1 MISVE
6 DIPAFFEA
14 AEIFLLGTI
23 AAVLVV
29 VWLLVVAL
37 HLARPYM
44 LANLGKFTLR
54 LGADLWW
61 LVYLALR
68 DGLVAVA
75 FVFSLMFFMPDV
87 VAMLPLPL
95 TGSLAAACLFAVLVL
110 KLITPGDADRRH
122 FMWQTYLLGLGAV
135 LYIGPFLLGVEA
147 LGVTDGVGEFAGFLV
162 TTTNP
167 AWAIP
172 LTYLSM
178 AIVGVLGIVAVIH
191 NLREAALPRSG
202 RIAPQS

>member
-1 MISVE
+1 
-6 DIPAFFEA
+6 
-14 AEIFLLGTI
+14 
-23 AAVLVV
+23 LVV

-44 LANLGKFTLR
+44 LANLQKFTLR

-68 DGLVAVA
+68 DGLVVMA
-75 FVFSLMFFMPDV
+75 FVFSFMFFLPDV
-87 VAMLPLPL
+87 VGMLPLPI
-95 TGSLAAACLFAVLVL
+95 TGSLAAACAFAVLVL
-110 KLITPGDADRRH
+110 KLVTRGDADDRA
-122 FMWQTYLLGLGAV
+122 FMAQTYLLGLGAA
-135 LYIGPFLLGVEA
+135 LYIVPFVFGVEA
-147 LGVTDGVGEFAGFLV
+147 GGLPGAAGAVAAFLV

-178 AIVGVLGIVAVIH
+178 AIVGALGAIAVVH
-191 NLREAALPRSG
+191 NLREAAPPARGQLPERG
-202 RIAPQS
+202 A

>member
-6 DIPAFFEA
+6 NIPDFFEA
-14 AEIFLLGTI
+14 AEMFLEGTL

-29 VWLLVVAL
+29 IWLLAVAL
-37 HLARPYM
+37 HVARPYM
-44 LANLGKFTLR
+44 LANLQKFTLR

-68 DGLVAVA
+68 DGLVVTT
-75 FVFSLMFFMPDV
+75 FVLSLMFFLPDV
-87 VAMLPLPL
+87 VLMLPLPL
-95 TGSLAAACLFAVLVL
+95 TGSLAASCAFATLVL
-110 KLITPGDADRRH
+110 KLVTEGDADERI
-122 FMWQTYLLGLGAV
+122 FLWQTDLLGLGAT
-135 LYIGPFLLGVEA
+135 LYIVPFVFGVEA
-147 LGVTDGVGEFAGFLV
+147 GGLSGPLGDVASFMV

-178 AIVGVLGIVAVIH
+178 AIVGILGAIAVAY
-191 NLREAALPRSG
+191 NLRIAVAPTDERS
-202 RIAPQS
+202 A

>member
-6 DIPAFFEA
+6 NIPDFFEA
-14 AEIFLLGTI
+14 AEMFLEGTL

-29 VWLLVVAL
+29 IWLLAVAL
-37 HLARPYM
+37 HVARPYM
-44 LANLGKFTLR
+44 LANLEKFTLR

-68 DGLVAVA
+68 DGLVVMA
-75 FVFSLMFFMPDV
+75 FVLSLMFFLPDV
-87 VAMLPLPL
+87 VLMLPLPI
-95 TGSLAAACLFAVLVL
+95 TGSLAASCAFATLVL
-110 KLITPGDADRRH
+110 KLVTEGDADERR
-122 FMWQTYLLGLGAV
+122 FLWQTYLLGLGAA
-135 LYIGPFLLGVEA
+135 LYIVPFVLGVEA
-147 LGVTDGVGEFAGFLV
+147 GGLSGTFGDLAAFMV

-178 AIVGVLGIVAVIH
+178 AIVGVLGVVAVAY
-191 NLREAALPRSG
+191 NLRVPV
-202 RIAPQS
+202 APTDERTA